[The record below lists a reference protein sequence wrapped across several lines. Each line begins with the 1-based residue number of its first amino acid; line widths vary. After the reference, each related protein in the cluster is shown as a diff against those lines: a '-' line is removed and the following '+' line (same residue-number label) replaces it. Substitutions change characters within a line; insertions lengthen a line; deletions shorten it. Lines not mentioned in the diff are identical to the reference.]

1 MKLTYPKLAA
11 APELGALAVL
21 DTALRVAI
29 LALAA
34 AWPELHTE
42 HFPRH
47 EPRAAL
53 DVIEHAR
60 DLGLAVRRYRRA
72 LATAAARRENDMPF

>member
-34 AWPELHTE
+34 AWPELHTD
-42 HFPRH
+42 HLPRD

-72 LATAAARRENDMPF
+72 LAAAAVRRDDEMPF

>member
-1 MKLTYPKLAA
+1 VRLSYPKLAA

-34 AWPELHTE
+34 AWPELHTDHLLHDE
-42 HFPRH
+42 A
-47 EPRAAL
+47 RAAL
-53 DVIEHAR
+53 DVIERAR
-60 DLGLAVRRYRRA
+60 DLALALRRYRRD
-72 LATAAARRENDMPF
+72 LAATQRERELPF

>member
-1 MKLTYPKLAA
+1 MKLSYPNLAA

-21 DTALRVAI
+21 DTALRVAV

-34 AWPELHTE
+34 AWPELHTV
-42 HFPRH
+42 HLVH
-47 EPRAAL
+47 LEPRAAL
-53 DVIEHAR
+53 DVIERAR

-72 LATAAARRENDMPF
+72 LAAAQRERELPF

>member
-1 MKLTYPKLAA
+1 VKLSYPLLAA

-21 DTALRVAI
+21 DTALRVAV

-34 AWPELHTE
+34 AWPELHTDQL
-42 HFPRH
+42 PCD

-53 DVIEHAR
+53 EVIEHAR

-72 LATAAARRENDMPF
+72 LAAAAARRHDELPF

>member
-1 MKLTYPKLAA
+1 VRLSYPKLAA

-34 AWPELHTE
+34 AWPELHTD
-42 HFPRH
+42 HLLHH
-47 EPRAAL
+47 EARTAL
-53 DVIEHAR
+53 DVIERAR
-60 DLGLAVRRYRRA
+60 DLGLAVRRYRRD
-72 LATAAARRENDMPF
+72 LAAAQRERELPF

>member
-11 APELGALAVL
+11 APELGALAIL
-21 DTALRVAI
+21 DSALSVAI

-34 AWPELHTE
+34 AWPELHTDLLP
-42 HFPRH
+42 HD

-72 LATAAARRENDMPF
+72 LAAAAARREDEMPF